1 MDCVLVE
8 SVSALP
14 KQTAPG
20 RYKIRLIGADVLG
33 SSGYYSRE
41 VLERDGAIAF
51 PRLTKI
57 YADHP
62 TASEQDELPE
72 RSVKNIAGKFVT
84 DPWMEEDGLYS
95 EVQFGRA
102 YQPLVEDFH
111 DVLGMSIRAKGNR
124 ESRTVDGEEVL
135 EVKELFASPFN
146 SCDLVTVA
154 GANGAII
161 EALAESAKNSTADA
175 VVENEKG
182 RKSHNMEIDEL
193 ATKVDAL
200 VESVSALTGTVTT
213 LVEAS
218 KPAPVETSDEE
229 PAATADV
236 ADAIEKAVDA
246 GLPKEVRQE
255 IKESLERDPS
265 IDVDKLIEKKKAF
278 LDDLR
283 ESLAEDAGYVHE
295 SASGKSSATD
305 FIPAGWKR

>member
-1 MDCVLVE
+1 MLEGVLDAPELELARFVVLARRHLEQVGLEGLVLGLKEVE
-8 SVSALP
+8 AVGLVVGDLVLPEAVEELRVHFPEALVL
-14 KQTAPG
+14 
-20 RYKIRLIGADVLG
+20 REELLRLREGKVGDEPVFEAEIGLRVLADVRYVEPVRRLDEQQVG
-33 SSGYYSRE
+33 FQVVGP
-41 VLERDGAIAF
+41 ERD
-51 PRLTKI
+51 
-57 YADHP
+57 
-62 TASEQDELPE
+62 
-72 RSVKNIAGKFVT
+72 
-84 DPWMEEDGLYS
+84 DPDRFIDIG
-95 EVQFGRA
+95 
-102 YQPLVEDFH
+102 
-111 DVLGMSIRAKGNR
+111 
-124 ESRTVDGEEVL
+124 EVL